1 VPLTTLTVGTL
12 PREKIGTGTAIFN
25 VMRNI
30 GGSVGVCIDRY
41 VGCARGTVESGRA
54 LDPYVAIQSTIS
66 AAHRRALTTNHRLA
80 SGNSLIRLDMLTR
93 NRSALRAMNSL
104 NRFADPV
111 YCIMR
116 LIVGLMFACH
126 GGQKLLGFPGGG
138 HGGAQGLML
147 LGGIIEL
154 VGGLMIAF
162 GFLTRLAAFISAG
175 EMAVAY
181 FMVHA
186 AGKAIGHAPSPTEQ
200 FFPILN
206 KGELAVVLC
215 WLFLFMIFY
224 GGGRWSIDSLIF
236 KGRTAEPV
244 RV

>member
-1 VPLTTLTVGTL
+1 
-12 PREKIGTGTAIFN
+12 
-25 VMRNI
+25 
-30 GGSVGVCIDRY
+30 
-41 VGCARGTVESGRA
+41 
-54 LDPYVAIQSTIS
+54 
-66 AAHRRALTTNHRLA
+66 
-80 SGNSLIRLDMLTR
+80 
-93 NRSALRAMNSL
+93 MNAL
-104 NRFADPV
+104 NRFADLV

-138 HGGAQGLML
+138 HGGVQGLML
-147 LGGIIEL
+147 VGGIIEL

-162 GFLTRLAAFISAG
+162 GFLTRLAAFVSAG

-186 AGKAIGHAPSPTEQ
+186 AGKAIGHPPTPTEQ

-215 WLFLFMIFY
+215 WLFLFMVFY
-224 GGGRWSIDSLIF
+224 GGGRWSIDSLLF
-236 KGRTAEPV
+236 GRKTPTVVASKFTEKHERIIPNRRWLGGV
-244 RV
+244 RAANRPWRRLFCSRRAIGFGLVRRS